1 MIDQQRKIA
10 RFFQFNKMSEITRSI
25 IVFKG
30 I

>member
-10 RFFQFNKMSEITRSI
+10 RFFQFNNKSGNTRSV
-25 IVFKG
+25 IVFKR

>member
-10 RFFQFNKMSEITRSI
+10 RFFQFNNMSENTRSI